1 MDSFKAISQF
11 LGIQDVHFKD
21 IRIYRKSRH
30 IVFIGEYRAPEYF
43 CRHCGEI
50 LRKIHDWQDRQ
61 IQLPALGVYEK
72 VSMTLYVPRAECKG
86 CNRDTQAF
94 VPWIHP
100 KFESVTCGFAEVAG
114 RLMEETTCA
123 AVSRITHTNARKLWG
138 IDQYRMQ
145 TMLER
150 LRLPDDVDLS
160 FLSADEVH
168 YKTLRFGK
176 NRAIAQARWEAL
188 YITNLVSYKDGKV
201 LYNAPGRTSEAL
213 DQCFNVLSLGQRMSV
228 EMCAVDMHDAFII
241 SARKNLPNAKI
252 CVDRFHLA
260 LAVNKSFDEVRKT
273 ELKRAR
279 ENKDFFEENMLSAS
293 NKFILVERKKDLAK
307 REIKWLEKL
316 RFYNTRIHNGML
328 LVESF
333 HMMLD
338 LKTVQKFRK
347 AMVNWLM
354 LVRESKLKPFR
365 KLAGLLRKYRKNIEG
380 YIESRLTTA
389 VSEGLNNKIK
399 ILKRVACGYSNLRSF
414 QNKILQR
421 CGYLNHHFINTED
434 FYYRMPNPN

>member
-1 MDSFKAISQF
+1 MDPFKAISLF
-11 LGIQDVHFKD
+11 LGIQDVHFRD
-21 IRIYRKSRH
+21 IRVHRKARH
-30 IVFIGEYRAPEYF
+30 VVFIGEYKAHEYF
-43 CRHCGEI
+43 CRHCGEN
-50 LRKIHDWQDRQ
+50 LGKKHDLQDRQ
-61 IQLPALGVYEK
+61 LRLPAMGVFEK
-72 VSMTLYVPRAECKG
+72 VSMTLYVPRAHCQG

-123 AVSRITHTNARKLWG
+123 AVSRITHSNAKKLWS

-145 TMLER
+145 VMLER

-168 YKTLRFGK
+168 YKTIRFGK
-176 NRAIAQARWEAL
+176 NRGIAQPRWEAL
-188 YITNLVSYKDGKV
+188 FITNLVSYKDGKV
-201 LYNAPGRTSEAL
+201 LYNASGRSSEAL

-228 EMCAVDMHDAFII
+228 EMFAVDMHDPFIS

-273 ELKRAR
+273 ELRRAK
-279 ENKDFFEENMLSAS
+279 ENKDMFEENMLSAS
-293 NKFILVERKKDLAK
+293 NKFILVERKKDLTK
-307 REIKWLEKL
+307 REIKWLDKL

-328 LVESF
+328 LVETF
-333 HMMLD
+333 HLMLD
-338 LKTVQKFRK
+338 LRTTEKFRK
-347 AMVNWLM
+347 AMVNWLL
-354 LVRESKLKPFR
+354 LVRESKLKPFI
-365 KLAGLLRKYRKNIEG
+365 KLAALLRRYRTNIEA
-380 YIESRLTTA
+380 YIKSRLTTA

-399 ILKRVACGYSNLRSF
+399 VLKRVGYGYPNLISF
-414 QNKILQR
+414 RRKILQR
-421 CGYLNHHFINTED
+421 CGYLNHHYINTED
-434 FYYRMPNPN
+434 FYYRMPIPK

>member
-1 MDSFKAISQF
+1 MDPFKAISLF
-11 LGIQDVHFKD
+11 LGIQDVFFKD
-21 IRIYRKSRH
+21 IRIHRKSRH
-30 IVFIGEYRAPEYF
+30 VVFIGEHVAKEYF

-50 LRKIHDWQDRQ
+50 LGKIHDWQDRQ
-61 IQLPALGVYEK
+61 LQLPALGVFEK
-72 VSMTLYVPRAECKG
+72 VSMTLYVPRAECRG
-86 CNRDTQAF
+86 CKRATQAF
-94 VPWIHP
+94 VEWIHP
-100 KFESVTCGFAEVAG
+100 EFESVTCGFAEVAG

-123 AVSRITHTNARKLWG
+123 AVSRITHANARKLWG
-138 IDQYRMQ
+138 LDQYRMQ

-150 LRLPDDVDLS
+150 LRLPDDLDLS

-176 NRAIAQARWEAL
+176 NRGIAQARWEAL
-188 YITNLVSYKDGKV
+188 FITNLVSYKDGKV
-201 LYNAPGRTSEAL
+201 LFNAPGRTSEAL
-213 DQCFNVLSLGQRMSV
+213 DQCFNVLSVGQKLSV
-228 EMCAVDMHDAFII
+228 EMCAVDMHDAFIS
-241 SARKNLPNAKI
+241 SATRNLPNAKI

-273 ELKRAR
+273 ELKRAKD
-279 ENKDFFEENMLSAS
+279 NKDMFEENMLSAS

-333 HMMLD
+333 HLMLD
-338 LKTVQKFRK
+338 LKNVVKFRK
-347 AMVNWLM
+347 AMVNWLL
-354 LVRESKLKPFR
+354 LVRESELKPFR
-365 KLAGLLRKYRKNIEG
+365 KLAKLLRKYRKNIEG

-399 ILKRVACGYSNLRSF
+399 ILKRVGCGYSNRTSF
-414 QNKILQR
+414 QRKILQR
-421 CGYLNHHFINTED
+421 CGYLNHHYINTEE
-434 FYYRMPNPN
+434 FYYRMPNPR

>member
-1 MDSFKAISQF
+1 MDPFKAISRS
-11 LGIQDVHFKD
+11 LGIQDVHFRD
-21 IRIYRKSRH
+21 IRIHQKSRH
-30 IVFIGEYRAPEYF
+30 IVFIGEFNAKEIF
-43 CRHCGEI
+43 CRRCGEA
-50 LRKIHDWQDRQ
+50 LGKRHDLQDRHL
-61 IQLPALGVYEK
+61 QLPAWGIYEK
-72 VSMTLYVPRAECKG
+72 VSLTLYVPRAWCNGCKLNQQ
-86 CNRDTQAF
+86 CLVT
-94 VPWIHP
+94 WIHP

-114 RLMEETTCA
+114 RLMEETTCE
-123 AVSRITHTNARKLWG
+123 AVSRITHTNSRKLWG

-145 TMLER
+145 VMLER

-228 EMCAVDMHDAFII
+228 EMCAVDMHDAFIA
-241 SARKNLPNAKI
+241 SAVKNLPNAKI

-279 ENKDFFEENMLSAS
+279 ENKDMFEENMLSPS
-293 NKFILVERKKDLAK
+293 NKFILVERKKDLTK
-307 REIKWLEKL
+307 REIKWLEQL

-338 LKTVQKFRK
+338 LKTVKGFRK
-347 AMVNWLM
+347 AMINWLI
-354 LVRESKLKPFR
+354 LVKESKLKPFL
-365 KLAGLLRKYRKNIEG
+365 KLAGLLRKYRRNIEA

-399 ILKRVACGYSNLRSF
+399 ILKRVGCGYSNLRSF

-434 FYYRMPNPN
+434 FYYRMPIPN